1 MESHAK
7 SCSDSQLRT
16 VRQTKNGFEL
26 IDEVLCETCQARF
39 SKRGSADIAQKPG
52 KLNNA
57 KSELNV
63 SVATVMFCHG
73 ITAQQ
78 GHEFFSQVGVQSP
91 LPRNILRMQETV
103 KSEIM
108 SLAREVLMDNRKR
121 HNVACRSKPGY
132 KGDVV
137 WTYKDDGV
145 ERRAARGPITG
156 DGGGLTERTTIEL
169 LAANIVL

>member
-1 MESHAK
+1 MV
-7 SCSDSQLRT
+7 CSNDASSNSPR
-16 VRQTKNGFEL
+16 
-26 IDEVLCETCQARF
+26 
-39 SKRGSADIAQKPG
+39 
-52 KLNNA
+52 KLNNS
-57 KSELNV
+57 KSELNHL
-63 SVATVMFCHG
+63 VATVMFSHG

-78 GHEFFSQVGVQSP
+78 GYEFFSQVGEQSP

-156 DGGGLTERTTIEL
+156 DGGGLTRAYNHRITGSQRCSCDP
-169 LAANIVL
+169 VVGKQWFC